1 MSSLDTPQVSVV
13 ICTRN
18 RAASLRE
25 TLNSVLTAA
34 KAAPDVTLEVVVVDN
49 GSTDGTAERVREWAA
64 NADLNVRIAPEP
76 RVGLANARNTG
87 VEAARGDI
95 IAFTD
100 DDCRPQEDFFTAL
113 IKNYAEH
120 DGPVII
126 GGRVELG
133 DPQDLPM
140 TIKTDKDPATF
151 DGVDPGAF
159 LIGSNLTINR
169 AAWRK
174 VGLMDERLGAGTP
187 LKASEET
194 DYIHRAWL
202 AGIPIHYR
210 PDLCV
215 FHFHGRRSLDDMKK
229 LWAGYSIGNGALFAK
244 YWGTPYTRLLRW
256 NVKNAV
262 KELLGGPKVDAT
274 LGLTYRTMVLGNAEG
289 MLRYWTQTPKQQPAA
304 PATSAS
310 PTTSEA

>member
-1 MSSLDTPQVSVV
+1 MSPQVSAV

-18 RAASLRE
+18 RVASLRE
-25 TLNSVLTAA
+25 TLESV
-34 KAAPDVTLEVVVVDN
+34 KAAAAAAPGVAIEIVVVDN
-49 GSTDGTAERVREWAA
+49 GSSDGTADMVRAWASEA
-64 NADLNVRIAPEP
+64 PFDVRIAPEP
-76 RVGLANARNTG
+76 RVGLAIARNTG

-95 IAFTD
+95 IVFTD
-100 DDCRPQEDFFTAL
+100 DDCRPHTDYFTAL
-113 IKNYAEH
+113 LSNYAEIS
-120 DGPVII
+120 GPAIV

-133 DPQDLPM
+133 DERDLPM
-140 TIKTDKDPATF
+140 TIKTEKEPATF
-151 DGVDPGAF
+151 DGLDPGAF
-159 LIGSNLTINR
+159 LIGSNLTMNR

-202 AGIPIHYR
+202 AGVPILYR
-210 PDLCV
+210 PDMCV
-215 FHFHGRRSLDDMKK
+215 FHFHGRRSIDDMKK

-262 KELLGGPKVDAT
+262 KEMFGGPKVNAE
-274 LGLTYRTMVLGNAEG
+274 LGLTYRAMVRGNVAG
-289 MLRYWTQTPKQQPAA
+289 MLRYWMQTPKAPPPAA
-304 PATSAS
+304 NPEPS
-310 PTTSEA
+310 PTASEA